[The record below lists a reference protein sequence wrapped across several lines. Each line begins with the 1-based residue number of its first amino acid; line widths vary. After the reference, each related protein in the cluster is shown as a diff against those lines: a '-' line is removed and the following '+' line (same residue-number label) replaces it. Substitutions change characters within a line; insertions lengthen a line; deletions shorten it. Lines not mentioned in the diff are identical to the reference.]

1 MKDKAKY
8 QTSPTAFSSLELE
21 KGDIWFWVMT
31 GSICKGCKLQVSSF
45 PWSPCFGGSLVFLT
59 WNQVDLTKYLKTAS
73 QDPSSLNRNW
83 VKCVV
88 VSPLDFYSLYSE
100 KPCFYLQYE
109 YFERAVLLLKSWPS
123 WCIILRF
130 FFLGLIWTHCHLK
143 SNQISQFQVIRIFF
157 LYLKSVLHPWL
168 TRGTMDKTS
177 SPKSSFSVKQCQP
190 LAALPFG
197 LNWMGFTRDCRR
209 ILGQDEVSEC
219 DSWSWILGLD
229 DAQFHRSECY
239 EFCAV
244 VVLSCLAHG
253 ESLAPSDQN

>member
-1 MKDKAKY
+1 MV
-8 QTSPTAFSSLELE
+8 SL
-21 KGDIWFWVMT
+21 
-31 GSICKGCKLQVSSF
+31 
-45 PWSPCFGGSLVFLT
+45 FGGSLVFLT
-59 WNQVDLTKYLKTAS
+59 WNQVDLTKYFKTAL
-73 QDPSSLNRNW
+73 QVPSSLNRNW
-83 VKCVV
+83 VHCAMISV
-88 VSPLDFYSLYSE
+88 LDFYSLFSE
-100 KPCFYLQYE
+100 KLASIFKMSV
-109 YFERAVLLLKSWPS
+109 ERAALLLKSWPS
-123 WCIILRF
+123 WCIILGF

-143 SNQISQFQVIRIFF
+143 SNQIYQFQVIRIFVW
-157 LYLKSVLHPWL
+157 YLKSVVHPWL

-197 LNWMGFTRDCRR
+197 LNWIGFTRDCRR